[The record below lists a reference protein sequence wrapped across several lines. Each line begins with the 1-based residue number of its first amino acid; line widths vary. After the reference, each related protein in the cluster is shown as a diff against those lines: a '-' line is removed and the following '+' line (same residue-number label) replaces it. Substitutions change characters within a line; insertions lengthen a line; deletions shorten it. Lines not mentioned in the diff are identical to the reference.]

1 MDSHQY
7 AGGGGGGS
15 AGGGANSVGVA
26 SGRGDILEDDDLGPV
41 LCLCRSGGT
50 ASAVE

>member
-7 AGGGGGGS
+7 AAGGS

-26 SGRGDILEDDDLGPV
+26 SGREDILEDDDLGPV